1 MTKSVFLDT
10 DELIFAPKRSSFF
23 FMSPRLTL
31 IVPVRT
37 IVLFLKLFCFVILVL
52 YLSQII
58 NMKNVL
64 IYLNSVN
71 YLLGSLFTN
80 ATGLLSED
88 SIVNKDFMEK
98 LKDIDDKKQL
108 NKAVTEMR
116 RNNLSKKSIV
126 LKNNETVTILV
137 K

>member
-1 MTKSVFLDT
+1 M
-10 DELIFAPKRSSFF
+10 
-23 FMSPRLTL
+23 
-31 IVPVRT
+31 
-37 IVLFLKLFCFVILVL
+37 VL

-98 LKDIDDKKQL
+98 FKDIDDKKQL

-137 K
+137 KLWGN